1 MKILLSPKA
10 GVLAAM
16 LAVML
21 ASGVANADEA
31 DAQIRVSGE
40 AERAMAPDMAIMQLT
55 VTREAKTAREAL
67 DANSAAMTE
76 VIRAMR
82 KQGVAERDLQT
93 SNFSIQPRYVYPKPR
108 NEKPPEIVG
117 YVVRN
122 GLTVRVRDLDDVG
135 KLLDQSVTL
144 GVNEG
149 GHIQFSNEDPEEVLA
164 KARAAA
170 VKDALA
176 RAETLAEAADV
187 DLGDILSISEESYNP
202 QPYRAERMMA
212 SGAVADS
219 VPVPVAAGEN
229 RYRVMVHLTIAIDQ

>member
-1 MKILLSPKA
+1 MNTMFSTRA
-10 GVLAAM
+10 GLLAAM
-16 LAVML
+16 LAIIL
-21 ASGVANADEA
+21 APAVASADEA
-31 DAQIRVSGE
+31 EAQIRVSGE

-122 GLTVRVRDLDDVG
+122 SLTVRVRDLDDVG

-149 GHIQFSNEDPEEVLA
+149 GNIQFTNEDPEEVLA

-212 SGAVADS
+212 SAAAADS
-219 VPVPVAAGEN
+219 VPVAAGEN
-229 RYRVMVHLTIAIDQ
+229 RYRVTVHLTIAIDQ